1 MWRKLGGK
9 LTMAQVIDAVNKY
22 KLWDS
27 SMRRNPQAVYAQ
39 MREHDPVY
47 AATGPVT
54 GNRFWFFTR
63 YHDVQAVLKDP
74 RFGKDTARLPE
85 EIGRKYMPAESD
97 PIFDA
102 VNRHMLN
109 LDPPDHTRLRA
120 LVHKAFTPRVI
131 EELRPR
137 IAQIAHDLLE
147 EMAAS
152 SEANL
157 IEVFAFP
164 LPITVIAELLGIPAA
179 DQDKFRKWTKALL
192 ESADES
198 ESRESAMEFGM
209 YMNALADERHANPR
223 SDILS
228 NLVHAEEQG
237 DRLDRMELLSMLFL
251 LLVAGHETTVN
262 LIGNGMLAL
271 LTHPDQHTKLR
282 DNPALI
288 STAVEEMLRYNG
300 PVETPTLRFA
310 MEDVDWDGHRICA
323 GDILLPS
330 LLGANRDPTVFPD
343 PDRFDITR
351 NPNPHVAFG
360 YGIHFCLGAPLAR
373 MEGAIAINALLA
385 RFPNLRLN
393 ADPDTLEWSDQLL
406 IHGLKM
412 LPVSW

>member
-1 MWRKLGGK
+1 
-9 LTMAQVIDAVNKY
+9 
-22 KLWDS
+22 
-27 SMRRNPQAVYAQ
+27 
-39 MREHDPVY
+39 
-47 AATGPVT
+47 
-54 GNRFWFFTR
+54 
-63 YHDVQAVLKDP
+63 
-74 RFGKDTARLPE
+74 
-85 EIGRKYMPAESD
+85 MPAEPD
-97 PIFDA
+97 PIFEA

-120 LVHKAFTPRVI
+120 LVHKAFTPKVI

-137 IAQIAHDLLE
+137 IAQIAHDLLD

-152 SEANL
+152 NAGDL
-157 IEVFAFP
+157 IEAFAFP
-164 LPITVIAELLGIPAA
+164 LPVTVIAELLGIPAA
-179 DQDKFRKWTKALL
+179 DRDKFRRWTKALL
-192 ESADES
+192 ESDSES
-198 ESRESAMEFGM
+198 ESRDSAMEFGM

-262 LIGNGMLAL
+262 LIGNGTLAL
-271 LTHPDQHTKLR
+271 LTHPDQHAKLR

-288 STAVEEMLRYNG
+288 GTAVEEILRYNG
-300 PVETPTLRFA
+300 PVETPTIRFA
-310 MEDVDWDGHRICA
+310 MEDVDWDGYRIST
-323 GDILLPS
+323 GDMLMPS
-330 LLGANRDPTVFPD
+330 LLGANRDPAMFPD
-343 PDRFDITR
+343 PDKFDITR

-385 RFPNLRLN
+385 RFPNLRLD
-393 ADPDTLEWSDQLL
+393 ASPDTLEWSDQLL
-406 IHGLKM
+406 IHGLRT